1 LCHASARLLARRGGG
16 YLARELPKQAYNQCS
31 HPHARRWA
39 GAVRCVT
46 EQECSMQPGQEHDFS
61 LPAEPGAGGDTD
73 PAGGAAPPAFAGASV
88 PAGPADLDAAWDDW
102 DDWGDGESGAP
113 AFAVR
118 LAKGAL
124 AGLVAT
130 VPMTVTMVLLQ
141 RLLPRHLRYPL
152 PPEQVTLRMIAD
164 KGAIRNMHEP
174 QRTIATGILH
184 FGIGALGGAS
194 YSVAAKL
201 IPAPSVARG
210 IGFGLLVWLTGYMGW
225 LPALGILRPATKHPA
240 QRNALMIAAHVVWGS
255 VTGLLF
261 AALAGADKSSA
272 DADDDF
278 PQAA

>member
-1 LCHASARLLARRGGG
+1 
-16 YLARELPKQAYNQCS
+16 
-31 HPHARRWA
+31 
-39 GAVRCVT
+39 
-46 EQECSMQPGQEHDFS
+46 MQPGQDSDFS
-61 LPAEPGAGGDTD
+61 RPAQPDTTGSPPSGDAAAAGGETLAAY
-73 PAGGAAPPAFAGASV
+73 AGPST
-88 PAGPADLDAAWDDW
+88 PAGPADFDAEAAWDDW
-102 DDWGDGESGAP
+102 DDWGDDESGAP
-113 AFAVR
+113 DFAVR

-130 VPMTVTMVLLQ
+130 VPMTVAMVLLQ

-164 KGAIRNMHEP
+164 QGAISHLHGP

-184 FGIGALGGAS
+184 FGIGALGGAC

-201 IPAPSVARG
+201 VPAPSVARG

-261 AALAGADKSSA
+261 AALSGDDESGT
-272 DADDDF
+272 DDDF
-278 PQAA
+278 SQTT